1 MLCCR
6 HASSGRMSW
15 NISDH
20 VHTQCCRSALL
31 MLILPA
37 PGVTPVCQVLLLLQ
51 RDLRAGKVLLTLSH
65 VTTSPLPPSAC
76 PYASPQPID
85 PSNSEEHEE
94 IIWTILLLQLKNSL
108 LQTPMAN
115 TCYLLLQATVFT
127 CSQHHLGPFQ
137 HGTPASE
144 HEL

>member
-1 MLCCR
+1 
-6 HASSGRMSW
+6 
-15 NISDH
+15 
-20 VHTQCCRSALL
+20 

-94 IIWTILLLQLKNSL
+94 II
-108 LQTPMAN
+108 
-115 TCYLLLQATVFT
+115 
-127 CSQHHLGPFQ
+127 
-137 HGTPASE
+137 
-144 HEL
+144 